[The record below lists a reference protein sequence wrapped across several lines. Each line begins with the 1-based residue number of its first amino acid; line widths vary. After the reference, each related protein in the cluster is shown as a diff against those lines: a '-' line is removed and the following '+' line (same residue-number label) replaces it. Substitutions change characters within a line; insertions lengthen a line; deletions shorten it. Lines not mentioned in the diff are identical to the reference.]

1 MQTSC
6 HELGKGRNRQLKKS
20 VKITLISVILLL
32 VLLTGAFFIYVSD
45 YYRADN
51 VAIAAIQG
59 KDTMHVQDNLTI
71 LSPAKPSDTA
81 LIFYP
86 GAKVEHTAYIPIL
99 EKLRL
104 NGITCVLVKM
114 PFNMAIFDP
123 NAADKVFNELPD
135 IKNWYIG
142 GHSMG
147 GAMASSY
154 AANHKDKVKGLIL
167 LGAYIY
173 GDVSPKNALTVYGTL
188 NSNLEEH
195 INYTE
200 NVVIIEGGNH
210 AQFGN
215 YGEQKGDPPATISR
229 EEQQNIAVEA
239 ILNFI
244 QKKSEK

>member
-1 MQTSC
+1 M
-6 HELGKGRNRQLKKS
+6 KKRS
-20 VKITLISVILLL
+20 KIILISILTILA
-32 VLLTGAFFIYVSD
+32 LLTIAFFIYVSD
-45 YYRADN
+45 YYRADD
-51 VAIAAIQG
+51 VAVAVMQSD
-59 KDTMHVQDNLTI
+59 DTIRVQENLTI
-71 LSPAKPSDTA
+71 LTPATPSDTA

-86 GAKVEHTAYIPIL
+86 GAKVAHTAYLPIL
-99 EKLRL
+99 EKLRQ

-123 NAADKVFNELPD
+123 NAADKVFDALPD

-154 AANHKDKVKGLIL
+154 AANHQSKVQGLIL

-173 GDVSPKNALTVYGTL
+173 GDFPPENALTVYGTL
-188 NSNLEEH
+188 NANLEEN

-200 NVVIIEGGNH
+200 NIVIIEGGNH

-215 YGEQKGDPPATISR
+215 YGEQKGDPPAAISS
-229 EEQQNIAVEA
+229 EEQQNIAVKA
-239 ILNFI
+239 ILDFI
-244 QKKSEK
+244 QEKSRE

>member
-1 MQTSC
+1 M
-6 HELGKGRNRQLKKS
+6 KKYLKKL
-20 VKITLISVILLL
+20 LIVILSILAI
-32 VLLTGAFFIYVSD
+32 LTVAFFIYVSD
-45 YYRADN
+45 YYRADD
-51 VAIAAIQG
+51 VAGAVMQSDDTIRVQG
-59 KDTMHVQDNLTI
+59 NLTI
-71 LSPAKPSDTA
+71 LTPATPSDTA

-86 GAKVEHTAYIPIL
+86 GAKVEDTAYLPIL
-99 EKLRL
+99 EKLRQ

-123 NAADKVFNELPD
+123 NAADKVFDALPD

-154 AANHKDKVKGLIL
+154 AANHKSKVQGLIL

-173 GDVSPKNALTVYGTL
+173 GDFLPENTLTVYGTL
-188 NSNLEEH
+188 NANLEEK

-200 NVVIIEGGNH
+200 NIVIIEGGNH

-215 YGEQKGDPPATISR
+215 YGLQKGDPPAAISS
-229 EEQQNIAVEA
+229 EEQQDIAVKA
-239 ILNFI
+239 ILDFI
-244 QKKSEK
+244 QERSGE

>member
-1 MQTSC
+1 M
-6 HELGKGRNRQLKKS
+6 KKRS
-20 VKITLISVILLL
+20 KILISILSILAI
-32 VLLTGAFFIYVSD
+32 LTVTFFIYVSD
-45 YYRADN
+45 YYRADD
-51 VAIAAIQG
+51 VAVAVMQSDDTIRVQG
-59 KDTMHVQDNLTI
+59 NLTI
-71 LSPAKPSDTA
+71 LTPATPSDTA

-86 GAKVEHTAYIPIL
+86 GAKVEDTAYLPIL
-99 EKLRL
+99 EKLRQ

-123 NAADKVFNELPD
+123 NAADKVFDALPD

-154 AANHKDKVKGLIL
+154 AANHKSKVQGLIL

-173 GDVSPKNALTVYGTL
+173 GDFPPENALTVYGTL
-188 NSNLEEH
+188 NANLEEK

-200 NVVIIEGGNH
+200 NIVIIEGGNH

-215 YGEQKGDPPATISR
+215 YGLQKGDPPATISR
-229 EEQQNIAVEA
+229 EEQQDIAVQA
-239 ILNFI
+239 ILDFI
-244 QKKSEK
+244 QARSGE

>member
-1 MQTSC
+1 M
-6 HELGKGRNRQLKKS
+6 KKRS
-20 VKITLISVILLL
+20 KVILIAILSIL
-32 VLLTGAFFIYVSD
+32 AILTVTFFIYVSD
-45 YYRADN
+45 YYRADD
-51 VAIAAIQG
+51 VAGAVMQSD
-59 KDTMHVQDNLTI
+59 DTIRVEGNLTI
-71 LSPAKPSDTA
+71 LTPATPSDTA

-86 GAKVEHTAYIPIL
+86 GAKVEDTAYLPIL
-99 EKLRL
+99 EKLRQ

-123 NAADKVFNELPD
+123 NAADKVFDALPD

-154 AANHKDKVKGLIL
+154 AANHKSKVQGLIL

-173 GDVSPKNALTVYGTL
+173 GDFPPENALTVYGTL
-188 NSNLEEH
+188 NANLEEK

-200 NVVIIEGGNH
+200 NIVIIEGGNH

-215 YGEQKGDPPATISR
+215 YGLQKGDPPAAISR
-229 EEQQNIAVEA
+229 EEQQAIAVKA
-239 ILNFI
+239 ILDFI
-244 QKKSEK
+244 QERSGE

>member
-1 MQTSC
+1 M
-6 HELGKGRNRQLKKS
+6 KKRS
-20 VKITLISVILLL
+20 KIILIAILSILAI
-32 VLLTGAFFIYVSD
+32 LTVTFFIYVSD
-45 YYRADN
+45 YYQADD
-51 VAIAAIQG
+51 VAGAVMQSDDTIRVQG
-59 KDTMHVQDNLTI
+59 NLTI
-71 LSPAKPSDTA
+71 LTPATPSDTA

-86 GAKVEHTAYIPIL
+86 GAKVEDTAYLQIL
-99 EKLRL
+99 EKLRQ

-123 NAADKVFNELPD
+123 NAADQVFDALPD

-154 AANHKDKVKGLIL
+154 AANHKSKVQGLIL

-173 GDVSPKNALTVYGTL
+173 GDYPPENTLTVYGTL
-188 NSNLEEH
+188 NANLEEK

-200 NVVIIEGGNH
+200 NIVIIEGGNH

-215 YGEQKGDPPATISR
+215 YGIQKGDPPAAISR
-229 EEQQNIAVEA
+229 EEQQAIAVQA
-239 ILNFI
+239 ILDFI
-244 QKKSEK
+244 QERSGE